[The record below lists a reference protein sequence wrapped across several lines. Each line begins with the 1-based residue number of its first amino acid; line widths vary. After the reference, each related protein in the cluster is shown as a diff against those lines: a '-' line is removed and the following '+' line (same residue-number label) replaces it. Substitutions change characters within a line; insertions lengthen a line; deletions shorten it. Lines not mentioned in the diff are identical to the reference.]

1 MFSPKKRSEIMSKIK
16 GKDTK
21 IEIKLRK
28 ALWRDRIR
36 GYRLQAKLP
45 GKPDIVFTKYM
56 VVVFCDGDFWHGYRF
71 DEWKSRLQPYWL
83 EKIGR
88 NMQRDRMNDHMLI
101 KQGWR
106 VVHLWEHDLEKNM
119 EKCKERVLKS
129 LLARGLK
136 R

>member
-1 MFSPKKRSEIMSKIK
+1 MSKIK
-16 GKDTK
+16 GKDSK

-28 ALWRDRIR
+28 ALRRDKIR

-88 NMQRDRMNDHMLI
+88 NMQRDRMNDHILV

-106 VVHLWEHDLEKNM
+106 VVHLWEHDLEKNV
-119 EKCKERVLKS
+119 EECKERVMKS
-129 LLARGLK
+129 LVARGLK